1 VIEKRTLKNG
11 RRVYRVRWREAG
23 RGSREHVRSFDR
35 REDAVRFETDVRR
48 RKQLG
53 ELANPDVGHET
64 LDEWAREWFASYARP
79 NLAGHTL
86 AYYARAWDIHVLPRL
101 GELELRQLTP
111 AVIAGFAAELRR
123 DGIGDSTVRK
133 VLSLLQ
139 GVLSRA
145 VILGRLQV
153 NPVAAV
159 RKPAQRRKR
168 AVRPLAPAAVEQ
180 LRQQV
185 PTERDA
191 TLVSVLAY
199 SGLRPGEALALTWAH
214 IGERTILVERSLAL
228 GELKETK
235 TRSTRSVRLLAPL
248 RSDLNA
254 LRMRLGRPG
263 DGDLVFPR
271 PDGQPWR
278 DTDWRN
284 WRNRVFQPAA
294 KRAGLG
300 QSRPYDLRHSFV
312 SLLIAE
318 RRTIIEVARQAGHS
332 PTMTLD
338 TYGHVFDELEDAEP
352 VTAEELIRKAR
363 ATNETRA
370 TQVRPPGPS
379 VSQTANK
386 KPVERVF

>member
-1 VIEKRTLKNG
+1 VIEKRTLKSG

-23 RGSREHVRSFDR
+23 RGSPEHVRSFDR
-35 REDAVRFETDVRR
+35 RDDAVRYETDLRR

-53 ELANPDVGHET
+53 ELAEPNVGTET
-64 LDEWAREWFASYARP
+64 LDEWAREWFASYAQP

-86 AYYARAWDIHVLPRL
+86 AYYARAWDLHVLPRL
-101 GELELRQLTP
+101 GELELRRLTP
-111 AVIAGFAAELRR
+111 AVIAGFADELRS
-123 DGIGDSTVRK
+123 DGVGAPTVRK

-139 GVLSRA
+139 GVLSHA
-145 VILGRLQV
+145 VVLGKLQT
-153 NPVAAV
+153 NPVAAI
-159 RKPAQRRKR
+159 RKPAQQRKR
-168 AVRPLAPAAVEQ
+168 AVKPLAPPAVER
-180 LRQQV
+180 LRKQM
-185 PTERDA
+185 PTERDRA
-191 TLVSVLAY
+191 LVSVLAY
-199 SGLRPGEALALTWAH
+199 AGLRPGEALALTWEQ

-235 TRSTRSVRLLAPL
+235 TRSTRAVRLLAPL
-248 RSDLNA
+248 RSDLKT
-254 LRMRLGRPG
+254 LRIRLGRPG
-263 DGDLVFPR
+263 DSELVFPR

-294 KRAGLG
+294 KDAGLG
-300 QSRPYDLRHSFV
+300 TIRPYDLRHSFV

-363 ATNETRA
+363 AKKRRVS
-370 TQVRPPGPS
+370 QVRPGGQG

-386 KPVERVF
+386 NPAERGL

>member
-1 VIEKRTLKNG
+1 MIEKRKLQSG
-11 RRVYRVRWREAG
+11 RHVYRVRWRESG

-35 REDAVRFETDVRR
+35 REDATRFETDLRR

-53 ELANPDVGHET
+53 ELPETDTGRET
-64 LDEWAREWFASYARP
+64 LDEWAREWFESCAQP

-101 GELELRQLTP
+101 GELEVRRLTP
-111 AVIAGFAAELRR
+111 AVVAGFADELRR
-123 DGIGDSTVRK
+123 DGAGDPTIRK

-139 GVLSRA
+139 SVLSRA
-145 VILGRLQV
+145 VILGKV
-153 NPVAAV
+153 PANPVAAI
-159 RKPAQRRKR
+159 RKPAQRRGR
-168 AVRPLAPAAVEQ
+168 AVKPLAPAMVER
-180 LRQQV
+180 LRREI
-185 PTERDA
+185 PDDRDA

-199 SGLRPGEALALTWAH
+199 AGLRPGEALALTWEH
-214 IGERTILVERSLAL
+214 VGERTILVERSLAL

-248 RSDLNA
+248 RSDLNT
-254 LRMRLGRPG
+254 LRMRLGCPA

-271 PDGQPWR
+271 PDGEPWR

-294 KRAGLG
+294 KNAGLS
-300 QSRPYDLRHSFV
+300 QTRPYDLRHSFV

-352 VTAEELIRKAR
+352 VTAEELIRAAR
-363 ATNETRA
+363 AGDETRA
-370 TQVRPPGPS
+370 TQVRPEQS
-379 VSQTANK
+379 VVASRANK
-386 KPVERVF
+386 NPVERGF